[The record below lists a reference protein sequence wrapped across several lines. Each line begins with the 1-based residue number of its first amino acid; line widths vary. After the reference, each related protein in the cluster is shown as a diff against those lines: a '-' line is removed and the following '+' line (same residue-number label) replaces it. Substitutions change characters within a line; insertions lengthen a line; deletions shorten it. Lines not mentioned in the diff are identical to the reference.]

1 MDKTARSFFEG
12 QAVGSERDTIKFC
25 KTVSVIPARLI
36 AIDLVYRLLLITFAL
51 TALTP
56 AFADDPIP
64 VVTQPLYELALYPE
78 STSAAQV
85 VSLNNSVIAAQVGG
99 LVAEV
104 PVRVGDTVKAGA
116 VLVKLGCKDMELEYE
131 KLKAEHQA
139 TQAKLELA
147 QWHLKQSEL
156 LASQRTLPMEKV
168 QERRAELAVL
178 RGDLAADMTGIKI
191 AERQM
196 ASCLVKAPFAGIVT
210 ERSISVGQ
218 LVSNGTALVHLLDL
232 GQTEVSAQVASRD
245 IAALRVAG
253 ELAFEHEGQRYPLK
267 LRAVL
272 PAIQA
277 QTGTQEVRM
286 DFIGKRGQPG
296 AAGRLVWQNPT
307 LHIASDQLVKRDG
320 QLGVFTEQAGA
331 AHFHPLP
338 DAQNGRPA
346 VIGLSPDTPIIV
358 SGQYGLNEG
367 SRVKVQTIPK
377 TATKSGSKPKP

>member
-1 MDKTARSFFEG
+1 MDKTARSLFEG

-25 KTVSVIPARLI
+25 KTISVIPARLI
-36 AIDLVYRLLLITFAL
+36 AVDLVYRLLLITFAL

-104 PVRVGDTVKAGA
+104 PVRVGDTVKAEA

-131 KLKAEHQA
+131 KLKAERQA

-156 LASQRTLPMEKV
+156 LTSQRTLPVEKV

-178 RGDLAADMTGIKI
+178 RGDLAADMAGIKI

-232 GQTEVSAQVASRD
+232 SQTEVSAQVASRD

-277 QTGTQEVRM
+277 QTGTQEVRL

>member
-1 MDKTARSFFEG
+1 M
-12 QAVGSERDTIKFC
+12 
-25 KTVSVIPARLI
+25 
-36 AIDLVYRLLLITFAL
+36 LITFLAL

-56 AFADDPIP
+56 VFADDPIP

-131 KLKAEHQA
+131 KLKAERQA

-156 LASQRTLPMEKV
+156 LASQRTLPVEKV

-178 RGDLAADMTGIKI
+178 RGDLAAHTAVIKI
-191 AERQM
+191 AERHK
-196 ASCLVKAPFAGIVT
+196 ASCWVKAPFAGIVT

-232 GQTEVSAQVASRD
+232 SQTEVSAQVASRD
-245 IAALRVAG
+245 IAALRAAG
-253 ELAFEHEGQRYPLK
+253 ELSFEHEGQRYPLR
-267 LRAVL
+267 LRAAL

-277 QTGTQEVRM
+277 QTGTQEVRL
-286 DFIGKRGQPG
+286 DFSGKRSQPG

-367 SRVKVQTIPK
+367 SRVKVQTLSKTVTNPATNLNPDHVAESALPK
-377 TATKSGSKPKP
+377 QCFCHAGLSVGFAVGNIGLSAIAQRTST